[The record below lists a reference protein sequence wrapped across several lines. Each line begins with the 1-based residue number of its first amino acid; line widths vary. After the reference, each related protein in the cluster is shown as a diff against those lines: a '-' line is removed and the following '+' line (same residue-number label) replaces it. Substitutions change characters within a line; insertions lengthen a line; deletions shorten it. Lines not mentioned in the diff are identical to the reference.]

1 MNKRMLVSFV
11 IPTINQVELVSNCV
25 KSLVDSLAKKNYDL
39 EVIVVDDGSPPRIQQ
54 ELKEALA
61 TEPVRLLCKNR
72 NTGFASTVN
81 QGAAVAT
88 GEYICL
94 VNNDVTFPNDTWL
107 DHLVKAAKLFNA
119 GVVGAC
125 LLYPNGLIQHAGVY
139 YLPKLRTFDHELRFQ
154 PFTGQTATTTKE
166 ALAVTGALMLVERGL
181 WHELA
186 GMDENFFIALEDVD
200 FSLRAW
206 EKGRKVVYQG
216 ESVAVHHEGLTRG
229 NTPANKDP
237 FWFAQELRGLEYFF
251 GKWGRKLSMLER
263 VVQKNRRFARKGNST
278 TQAQALIWQSLTRKK
293 RA

>member
-1 MNKRMLVSFV
+1 MSKRVLVSFV
-11 IPTINQVELVSNCV
+11 IPTINQVELVRNCV
-25 KSLVDSLAKKNYDL
+25 KSLVNSLAKKIYDI

-54 ELKEALA
+54 GLKEALA
-61 TEPVRLLCKNR
+61 TEPVHLLCKNQ

-81 QGAAVAT
+81 QGAAAAG

-139 YLPKLRTFDHELRFQ
+139 YLPKLKTFDHELRFQ
-154 PFTGQTATTTKE
+154 PFTSKTAATTKE

-181 WHELA
+181 WRELE

-237 FWFAQELRGLEYFF
+237 FWFAQELRGINYFF
-251 GKWGRKLSMLER
+251 EKWGRKLSMLER
-263 VVQKNRRFARKGNST
+263 VQKNRRFARKGISS
-278 TQAQALIWQSLTRKK
+278 TQAQAIIWQSLTGKK